1 MRVFTTTEIAA
12 EIFGTTTQTIRNWI
26 ADGSLKTAPR
36 LGTRREVMRI
46 YVASLAERAG
56 MSVEEI
62 NKVIDGT
69 EARLS
74 AINKSGATSGVRL
87 VASASSP

>member
-26 ADGSLKTAPR
+26 ADGSLRTAPR

-56 MSVEEI
+56 MSVEDISRLIEE
-62 NKVIDGT
+62 T
-69 EARLS
+69 ERRLK
-74 AINKSGATSGVRL
+74 AAATNKSGALL
-87 VASASSP
+87 VA

>member
-1 MRVFTTTEIAA
+1 MRVFTTTEITA

-46 YVASLAERAG
+46 YVSSVAERAG

-62 NKVIDGT
+62 NKVIDET

-74 AINKSGATSGVRL
+74 AINKSGAL
-87 VASASSP
+87 IAA